1 MNNKAAATLALI
13 VAAGIFFTYVSP
25 TWSGSIADKRATI
38 ASDDQALVA
47 ADTYRTKQ
55 TQLAAKHNEIDL
67 DNFARLEAL
76 LPNSIGNIALI
87 HDLDALATQSGITL
101 STIDV
106 TTNVVAAKFANASTA
121 STANPIGS
129 GDLTL
134 SAVGTYGAFQTFLR
148 GIEKSQ
154 RLLDVKDIVIKGSD
168 TGVYTYHMRVSLYWL
183 R

>member
-25 TWSGSIADKRATI
+25 TWSGPIALKRATI
-38 ASDDQALVA
+38 ASDDQALTA
-47 ADTYRTKQ
+47 ANTYKDQ
-55 TQLAAKHNEIDL
+55 QNQLAAERNKIDQTDL
-67 DNFARLEAL
+67 DRLTAL
-76 LPNSIGNIALI
+76 LPNSVGNIALV
-87 HDLDALATQSGITL
+87 HDLDALAVRSGIAL

-106 TTNVVAAKFANASTA
+106 TAGAAAMKFANASTP
-121 STANPIGS
+121 STANPVGS
-129 GDLTL
+129 GELTL

-148 GIEKSQ
+148 SMEKSQ

-168 TGVYTYHMRVSLYWL
+168 TGVYTYHMKVSLYWL